1 MCITKKELEKKIEE
15 MRSLKALKEE
25 TENEIKALEHEVI
38 FYMTE
43 NNLTEEITNTAKVT
57 YKPQSRTTLDKKKLE
72 EVLGDNLKPF
82 EKTTFYSVLR
92 IK

>member
-57 YKPQSRTTLDKKKLE
+57 YKEQIRTTLDKKKLE
-72 EVLGDNLKPF
+72 EVLGDDLKPF